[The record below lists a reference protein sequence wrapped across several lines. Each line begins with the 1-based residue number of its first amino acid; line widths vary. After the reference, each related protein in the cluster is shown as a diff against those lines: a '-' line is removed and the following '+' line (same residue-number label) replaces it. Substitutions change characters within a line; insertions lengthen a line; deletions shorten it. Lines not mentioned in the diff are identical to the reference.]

1 MNCLPA
7 ISIFVS
13 RNTPLESS
21 ALWLSACFLEDAAEA
36 LLEPLD
42 EAVEELLDRGGGG
55 GAAGAAAAA
64 AAVVVPVEVMD
75 LEVGKISWP
84 AETAANAAASKL
96 ESQYLACSMEGLS
109 GSRVE

>member
-55 GAAGAAAAA
+55 P
-64 AAVVVPVEVMD
+64 AAVELVMD
-75 LEVGKISWP
+75 LVGNAWP
-84 AETAANAAASKL
+84 VEILTACSKL
-96 ESQYLACSMEGLS
+96 SPYFGSMEGRN
-109 GSRVE
+109 GSRVEYDLVSEAAEM

>member
-13 RNTPLESS
+13 RNTPLETS

-55 GAAGAAAAA
+55 GAAE

>member
-55 GAAGAAAAA
+55 GAA
-64 AAVVVPVEVMD
+64 AAVVVPAEVMD

>member
-55 GAAGAAAAA
+55 GAAE

>member
-21 ALWLSACFLEDAAEA
+21 ALWLSACFLEDAEAAEA

-55 GAAGAAAAA
+55 GAAAAA

>member
-55 GAAGAAAAA
+55 GAAAA

>member
-55 GAAGAAAAA
+55 GAAAVAAAAT
-64 AAVVVPVEVMD
+64 VVPVEVMD

>member
-55 GAAGAAAAA
+55 GAAAAA

-84 AETAANAAASKL
+84 VETAASKL
-96 ESQYLACSMEGLS
+96 ESQYLASMEGLS

>member
-55 GAAGAAAAA
+55 GAAAAA

>member
-21 ALWLSACFLEDAAEA
+21 ALWLSACFLEDAEA

-55 GAAGAAAAA
+55 GAAVAAA
-64 AAVVVPVEVMD
+64 VVPVEVMD

-84 AETAANAAASKL
+84 VETAASKL
-96 ESQYLACSMEGLS
+96 ESQYLASMEGLS

>member
-21 ALWLSACFLEDAAEA
+21 ALWLSACFLEDAEAEA

-55 GAAGAAAAA
+55 GAAA
-64 AAVVVPVEVMD
+64 VVPVEVMD

-84 AETAANAAASKL
+84 VETAASKL
-96 ESQYLACSMEGLS
+96 ESQYLASMEGLS

>member
-21 ALWLSACFLEDAAEA
+21 ALWLSACFLEDAEA

-55 GAAGAAAAA
+55 CAAAA
-64 AAVVVPVEVMD
+64 VVPVEVMD

-84 AETAANAAASKL
+84 VETAASKL
-96 ESQYLACSMEGLS
+96 ESQYLASMEGLS

>member
-55 GAAGAAAAA
+55 GAAA
-64 AAVVVPVEVMD
+64 VVPVEVMD

-84 AETAANAAASKL
+84 VETAASKL
-96 ESQYLACSMEGLS
+96 ESQYLASMEGLS

>member
-55 GAAGAAAAA
+55 GAA
-64 AAVVVPVEVMD
+64 AAVVEPAEVMD

>member
-55 GAAGAAAAA
+55 GAAA

-84 AETAANAAASKL
+84 VETAASKL
-96 ESQYLACSMEGLS
+96 EPQYLASMEGLS

>member
-55 GAAGAAAAA
+55 GAAA

>member
-55 GAAGAAAAA
+55 GAA
-64 AAVVVPVEVMD
+64 AAVVVPAEVMD

-96 ESQYLACSMEGLS
+96 ESQYLASMEGLS

>member
-55 GAAGAAAAA
+55 GAAAVAAA
-64 AAVVVPVEVMD
+64 VVPVEVMD

>member
-55 GAAGAAAAA
+55 GAAAAAAA
-64 AAVVVPVEVMD
+64 IVVPVEVMD

>member
-21 ALWLSACFLEDAAEA
+21 ALWLSACFLEDAEAEA

-55 GAAGAAAAA
+55 GAAAAA

>member
-21 ALWLSACFLEDAAEA
+21 ALWLSACFLEDAEAAEA

-55 GAAGAAAAA
+55 GAAAA
-64 AAVVVPVEVMD
+64 AAVVPVVEVMD

>member
-55 GAAGAAAAA
+55 GAAAAAA

>member
-21 ALWLSACFLEDAAEA
+21 ALWLSACFLEDAEA

-55 GAAGAAAAA
+55 GAAAAAA

>member
-55 GAAGAAAAA
+55 GAAAG
-64 AAVVVPVEVMD
+64 AVVVPVEVMD

>member
-21 ALWLSACFLEDAAEA
+21 ALWLSACFLEDAEAEA

-55 GAAGAAAAA
+55 GAAA
-64 AAVVVPVEVMD
+64 VVPVEVMD

>member
-21 ALWLSACFLEDAAEA
+21 ALWLSACFLEDAEAAEA

-55 GAAGAAAAA
+55 GAA
-64 AAVVVPVEVMD
+64 AAVVPVVEVMD

-84 AETAANAAASKL
+84 VEFTTAAASTKL

>member
-21 ALWLSACFLEDAAEA
+21 ALWLSACFLENAAEA

-55 GAAGAAAAA
+55 GAA
-64 AAVVVPVEVMD
+64 AAVVVPAEVMD

>member
-21 ALWLSACFLEDAAEA
+21 ALWLSCFLEDAEA

-55 GAAGAAAAA
+55 P
-64 AAVVVPVEVMD
+64 AAVELVMD
-75 LEVGKISWP
+75 LVGNAWP
-84 AETAANAAASKL
+84 VVEILTACSKL
-96 ESQYLACSMEGLS
+96 SPYFGSMEGRN
-109 GSRVE
+109 GSLVEYDLVSEAAEM